1 MAPGAHGRSSS
12 NACGHCE
19 ATKTTRPF
27 PKRHTAATAA
37 CSCSQQRPNAGG
49 SGLTRGHAVLGLR
62 PPHGLQGTAPAN
74 SSPRGCGLAQP
85 RIFSLTWRRQ
95 ILFENQWTNEQ
106 INVDGK
112 TQSYAKSWPENY
124 STQTPAQ
131 AGAEL
136 TTSDHGHSARSSAQV
151 LSLSRMPSPW
161 ALIGP
166 RTRRPQRLLS
176 PPRPAPT
183 GVWHRHTAH
192 CASTPVDGRATFP
205 SGDFLPGCSYPK
217 TGRPSIDASSGGTT
231 QRGTVRKCPSSL
243 GPTPSGEARA
253 GPHPDHI
260 AFCFVPQ
267 GGVQAPHN
275 LTPFPNWFPSCV
287 RALRA
292 QTTSTRCPL
301 CPGHGDVHLVKDA
314 NE

>member
-1 MAPGAHGRSSS
+1 MPWPHSDGPGVAHGRSSS

-151 LSLSRMPSPW
+151 LSLSLTPSPW
-161 ALIGP
+161 PLISP
-166 RTRRPQRLLS
+166 RTLRLQGFCPHIPHPLWGLASPRSSLHLHSCGRMSHLSQWGRPPWLQL
-176 PPRPAPT
+176 PQ
-183 GVWHRHTAH
+183 
-192 CASTPVDGRATFP
+192 DRATLHRCIP
-205 SGDFLPGCSYPK
+205 WRNHTKGHCQEVPILPGADTLRGS
-217 TGRPSIDASSGGTT
+217 
-231 QRGTVRKCPSSL
+231 QRR
-243 GPTPSGEARA
+243 GPTRTTWPSAL
-253 GPHPDHI
+253 HL
-260 AFCFVPQ
+260 
-267 GGVQAPHN
+267 GVVCKP
-275 LTPFPNWFPSCV
+275 LTVCHSFP
-287 RALRA
+287 
-292 QTTSTRCPL
+292 
-301 CPGHGDVHLVKDA
+301 
-314 NE
+314 